1 MTIDLTGEDL
11 VIVRELKATPGQAFR
26 AWSVPE
32 QLARWM
38 GPGGFV
44 TPVVESDLREG
55 GSYRICIRPPE
66 GEVYWWGGRYVEV
79 DEPYRLAFTV
89 EYYGSPG
96 EATLEGAPMTMI
108 SLTFESMPGGTR
120 MTFRQSPF
128 PPIVDRADH
137 ADGWVQALNKL
148 DDLFRAEQASGG
160 HDA

>member
-1 MTIDLTGEDL
+1 MIDLTGEDL
-11 VIVRELKATPGQAFR
+11 VIVRQLRATPVRAFR
-26 AWSVPE
+26 AWSTPE

-38 GPGGFV
+38 GPGGFT

-66 GEVYWWGGRYVEV
+66 GAEYWWGGRYVEV

-96 EATLEGAPMTMI
+96 EETLNGAPKTTI
-108 SLTFESMPGGTR
+108 SLTFEPTGEGTR

-128 PPIVDRADH
+128 PPIADRASH
-137 ADGWVQALNKL
+137 ADGWVQAFGKL
-148 DDLFRAEQASGG
+148 ELVLGETI
-160 HDA
+160 DAVA

>member
-1 MTIDLTGEDL
+1 MSIDLGGGDL
-11 VIVRELKATPGQAFR
+11 VIVRQLQATPIRAFR

-55 GSYRICIRPPE
+55 GSYRICISPPE
-66 GEVYWWGGRYVEV
+66 GEVYWWGGKYVEV

-96 EATLEGAPMTMI
+96 EATLEGAPVTVI
-108 SLTFESMPGGTR
+108 SLTFEPSGTGTR

-128 PPIVDRADH
+128 PPLANRAEH
-137 ADGWVQALNKL
+137 ADGWVQAFGKL
-148 DDLFRAEQASGG
+148 DGLFAAELA
-160 HDA
+160 